1 MTENVNEKKRMT
13 IYEITADYKALEN
26 LLDEMTDPETGETRK
41 FTDEEKAELTK
52 WTDEIQGNF
61 EAKFNG
67 IYKVYC
73 NKKAEAEIA
82 IAEKN
87 AMKAEMD
94 RLSKRANAR
103 ENEAER
109 LKMLIGYAMDKLKMD
124 KLKTG
129 LFSIGYQAT
138 KKSAKPVEGI
148 FKPDEIPVEYLKRE
162 LSQSSINEAIKEGRL
177 YEKTVD
183 PLDKGKLFYM
193 DENGEQVLKGV
204 SYLGGKT
211 LVIR

>member
-1 MTENVNEKKRMT
+1 MT

-26 LLDEMTDPETGETRK
+26 LIDGMTDPETGETRE
-41 FTDEEKAELTK
+41 FTDEEKSELTK
-52 WTDEIQGNF
+52 WANEIEGNF

-82 IAEKN
+82 EAEKN
-87 AMKAEMD
+87 ALKNEMD
-94 RLSKRANAR
+94 RLRKRADAR
-103 ENEAER
+103 LNEAGR
-109 LKMLIGYAMDKLKMD
+109 LKSLIGYAMDILKMK

-138 KKSAKPVEGI
+138 KKSARPVEGF
-148 FKPDEIPVEYLKRE
+148 FKIDEIPVEFLKRE
-162 LSQSSINEAIKEGRL
+162 LSPTAINKAIEEGRL
-177 YEKTVD
+177 YEKTGN
-183 PLDKGKLFYM
+183 PLDKGKLFYRS
-193 DENGEQVLKGV
+193 ENGERDLKGV
-204 SYLGGKT
+204 SYLGGET